1 VMAKLLVRARFW
13 LHAGLGLAATALP
26 LCSQVAGPAQDPG
39 RFALLAFGSHKKPA
53 PPDRPPVRSSL
64 PPAFTIPIEPLGF
77 SAPGEFYLGARNTL
91 VSLDFL
97 DEDRLLFTFRVP
109 GLIHRDLTVADPSS
123 ERQIRAVILR
133 ISQGTVQAE
142 ALWTVHDR
150 SRYLWMLDDGQFL
163 FRDRDNLQLGDATL
177 QLKPFLHFPG
187 PVLWVELDPS
197 RKFVVTGSAEPP
209 GTASKAGDV
218 PSPATAGAALV
229 GEEKQ
234 APSEPDM
241 VLRILRRDSGKVML
255 VSHIRSA
262 VHLPINGD
270 GYLETLR
277 SRGMAWI
284 LNLNY
289 FSGGSTL
296 LGSVESVCSPML
308 DFVSPREFLATT
320 CGPGGDPRLVAMT
333 TNGHRLWEDPASGSS
348 VWPILVMGPDGSR
361 MARETLMAN
370 HSVNASA
377 PLGTDDIK
385 GQAVDV
391 FDAASG
397 KIALRAQASPV
408 FDAGGNVAISPTGR
422 RVAVVMAD
430 GIQVFDLPAP
440 PPIPDNVLNQAGR

>member
-1 VMAKLLVRARFW
+1 MAKLLFRGGFW
-13 LHAGLGLAATALP
+13 LHAGLGLAMMPLP
-26 LCSQVAGPAQDPG
+26 LCSQVAARGQQPS

-77 SAPGEFYLGARNTL
+77 SPPGEFYLGARNSL

-109 GLIHRDLTVADPSS
+109 GLIHRDLTSADPGD
-123 ERQIRAVILR
+123 ERQIRAVVLR
-133 ISQGTVQAE
+133 IPQGTVQAE

-163 FRDRDNLQLGDATL
+163 LRDRDNLQLGDPSL

-197 RKFVVTGSAEPP
+197 RKFVVTGSSEPP
-209 GTASKAGDV
+209 STASRAGDLLT
-218 PSPATAGAALV
+218 PSTAEATLV
-229 GEEKQ
+229 GEEKKT
-234 APSEPDM
+234 STEPDM

-262 VHLPINGD
+262 VHLPINSD

-277 SRGMAWI
+277 SRGIAWM

-289 FSGGSTL
+289 FNGGSTI
-296 LGSVESVCSPML
+296 LGSVDSVCSPML

-320 CGPGGDPRLVAMT
+320 CSPGGGPRLVAIT
-333 TNGHRLWEDPASGSS
+333 TKGHRLWEDPASGSS

-361 MARETLMAN
+361 MARETLTAS

-385 GQAVDV
+385 GQAIEV

-397 KIALRAQASPV
+397 KVALRAQASPV
-408 FDAGGNVAISPTGR
+408 FDAGGNVAISPSGR

-430 GIQVFDLPAP
+430 GIQVFDLPAAP
-440 PPIPDNVLNQAGR
+440 QIPDSVLNQAAR